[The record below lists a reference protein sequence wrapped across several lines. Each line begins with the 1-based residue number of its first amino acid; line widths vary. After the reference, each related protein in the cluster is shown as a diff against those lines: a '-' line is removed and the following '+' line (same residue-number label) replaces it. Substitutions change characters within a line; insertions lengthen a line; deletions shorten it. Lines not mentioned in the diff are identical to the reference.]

1 VHRRRWPAGV
11 DPGCRNAPHTLRIPI
26 RLYFA
31 DRSPGPARAVGG
43 ICNSS
48 EILNSTALVSTC
60 DARYVAL
67 AERLAMP
74 LLTDD
79 AKLAGAPGHHAD
91 IQHYLG

>member
-1 VHRRRWPAGV
+1 VA
-11 DPGCRNAPHTLRIPI
+11 
-26 RLYFA
+26 
-31 DRSPGPARAVGG
+31 GG

-48 EILNSTALVSTC
+48 EILNSTSPVSAC

-74 LLTDD
+74 LLTGD